1 MTVPGPATVEAPRR
15 HLSER
20 QAEVV
25 DRLVAAAADEV
36 EDKEYGAIT
45 VRSIAKRAGVAP
57 ATAYTY
63 FSSKDHLLAEVL
75 RRRMRALPAPAVDL
89 GRPVA
94 ERVADAVLGMGLGT
108 VDSPA
113 VVAACTTA
121 LLGTGLD
128 VKRVREHIGT
138 EIHRRLQA
146 ALGPDA
152 DAAVLRVLE
161 VHYIGAM
168 LSAGMG
174 HLDFAELPGRLA
186 EAAELL
192 CRGASGAGGAGGTAT
207 AAAATAAGA
216 TGATAGAAAWSAGGA
231 GDGYR

>member
-1 MTVPGPATVEAPRR
+1 MTVPGPSTVEAPRR

-36 EDKEYGAIT
+36 EDKDYGAIT

-75 RRRMRALPAPAVDL
+75 WRRMRALPAPAVEP

-146 ALGPDA
+146 ALGPDPEP
-152 DAAVLRVLE
+152 AVLRVLE
-161 VHYIGAM
+161 VTYIGAM

-174 HLDFAELPGRLA
+174 HIEFAELPGRLA
-186 EAAELL
+186 EAATLL
-192 CRGASGAGGAGGTAT
+192 CRGASGAGT
-207 AAAATAAGA
+207 AAAGAATTDGAATAAW
-216 TGATAGAAAWSAGGA
+216 AGGGA
-231 GDGYR
+231 GDGSR